1 MRFDSLLPRL
11 SAPAGAALALLCTLF
26 ALPASAHAEDW
37 LARINSDLKLAPGNE
52 SVEQKLFPL
61 LIEMDPFPSALD
73 DATRSMGPL
82 GFVFLPRGDARRQA
96 LADWSQEPAQQAVIE
111 MVREIGEGFESHM
124 MSIRLGADQVPAE
137 WVEAGLYI
145 EKGRPGLELVGADFH
160 YLDAMADR
168 LLVLAYA
175 HGVALAEDERG
186 DLALEDYA
194 RFLALYRLLLDR
206 PFAGEKLLA
215 LYVIRLNCEMMTDL
229 AYQYTRPRDN
239 AFTPSG
245 IADALLE
252 TDETLLQFGRF
263 LLPAGEIY
271 KTRQAFDYAS
281 FGERRISP
289 DRFATMLASTSDRP
303 GLSAFGSAAAFRDMA
318 MMQADRID
326 FESKLNDLV
335 ADFTRRWNYSDLH
348 DDLLDNRSV
357 ASMTDGSRFYI
368 LQSQLIKKMSLFEQ
382 ARLELLTR
390 LSGMRCALGSV
401 AFYLDNNNLPGRV
414 VSIQP
419 EYVRTI
425 QSNLDYLNYNERIQQ
440 SEPLRYWVPMRDE
453 RFGVRETPTPYPIKI
468 SFIGGMPVLSSDGV
482 PATRQRNLAEAIPF
496 PGFSAQRND
505 TAVAGGASGGLAD
518 FVGAN
523 AIGAAQAEANRVMQ
537 QFLASGTL
545 PQFGLSE
552 RNHAAFEEYLSGDAG
567 DFNFGALRDLLK
579 DMSAAEGM
587 TEMDAQQFSVALAG
601 IQTQGITPDNA
612 GQQVREQ
619 LRGLLDMF
627 SGDAGADPFGADP
640 GTGGMGMGG
649 DLSGAAMMF
658 GGGDVNE
665 TLTNAVGMNADQLI
679 DYIGRVV
686 EKLAAI
692 PSLRDAI
699 AKANRGEFMTS
710 SEAMRV
716 SNDMIDALVTP
727 EVVNP
732 LRDMLVHFKNTEF
745 GQMLAA
751 MPVSDDDSSVVF
763 FALSD
768 DSFLLYSVGMDGQDD
783 RAALIE
789 DVGIQGD
796 ILFWPPTFSL
806 YREYVNR

>member
-1 MRFDSLLPRL
+1 MRLTSLLPRL

-37 LARINSDLKLAPGNE
+37 LARINSDLRLAPGNE

-61 LIEMDPFPSALD
+61 LIEMDPFPSALNE
-73 DATRSMGPL
+73 ATRAFGPL

-111 MVREIGEGFESHM
+111 MIREIGEEFDSHM
-124 MSIRLGADQVPAE
+124 MSMQLGADEVPAE

-145 EKGRPGLELVGADFH
+145 ENGRPGLELVGAHFH
-160 YLDAMADR
+160 YLDAMTDQ
-168 LLVLAYA
+168 LLVLAYS
-175 HGVALAEDERG
+175 HGVALAEDDQG

-206 PFAGEKLLA
+206 PFAREKLFA
-215 LYVIRLNCEMMTDL
+215 MYIIRLNCEMMTDL

-239 AFTPSG
+239 AFTPIG

-252 TDETLLQFGRF
+252 TDETILQFERF
-263 LLPAGEIY
+263 LLPAGDVY
-271 KTRQAFDYAS
+271 KAQQAFDYAT
-281 FGERRISP
+281 FGERRISA
-289 DRFATMLASTSDRP
+289 DRFATMLASTSNRP

-326 FESKLNDLV
+326 FDKQLNDVV

-357 ASMTDGSRFYI
+357 ARMTDGSRFYI
-368 LQSQLIKKMSLFEQ
+368 LESQLIDKMSLFEK

-401 AFYLDNNNLPGRV
+401 AFYLDNNNLPGRI

-425 QSNLDYLNYNERIQQ
+425 QSNLDYLNYNDRIEQ
-440 SEPLRYWVPMRDE
+440 SEPLRYWVPIRDE
-453 RFGVRETPTPYPIKI
+453 QFGARETPTPYPIKV
-468 SFIGGMPVLSSDGV
+468 SFIGGMPVLSIDGR

-496 PGFSAQRND
+496 PGFSAQQQD
-505 TAVAGGASGGLAD
+505 TATTGGSSGGLAGL
-518 FVGAN
+518 VGVNGA
-523 AIGAAQAEANRVMQ
+523 GAAQAEVNRVMQ
-537 QFLASGTL
+537 RFLASGSL
-545 PQFGLSE
+545 PQFGLSAS
-552 RNHAAFEEYLSGDAG
+552 NHAAFEQYLSGEAG
-567 DFNFGALRDLLK
+567 DFNFSALRDLLK
-579 DMSAAEGM
+579 DRAAAEGM

-612 GQQVREQ
+612 AQQVRAQ

-640 GTGGMGMGG
+640 GMGGADFGG
-649 DLSGAAMMF
+649 DLAGITAMF
-658 GGGDVNE
+658 GGGDINE
-665 TLTNAVGMNADQLI
+665 TLTNAVGQSADQII
-679 DYIGRVV
+679 DYVARVV
-686 EKLAAI
+686 EKLAGI

-699 AKANRGEFMTS
+699 TKANRGEFMTS
-710 SEAMRV
+710 SEAMNV
-716 SNDMIDALVTP
+716 TNDMIDALVTP

-732 LRDMLVHFKNTEF
+732 LRDMLVHFKGTEL
-745 GQMLAA
+745 GQMIAA
-751 MPVSDDDSSVVF
+751 APVSDGNSTVVY

-768 DSFLLYSVGMDGQDD
+768 DSFLLYSVGLDGRDD

-789 DVGIQGD
+789 DSGIQGD